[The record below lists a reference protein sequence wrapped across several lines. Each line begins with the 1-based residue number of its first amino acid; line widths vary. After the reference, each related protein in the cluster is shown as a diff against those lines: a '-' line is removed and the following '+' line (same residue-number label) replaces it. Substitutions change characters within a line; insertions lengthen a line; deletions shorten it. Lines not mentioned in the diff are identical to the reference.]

1 MLASS
6 AITIHQGFRAVLDSA
21 RGLTV
26 ACQISDGAEATRR
39 LLFTSS
45 ANWGRFVI
53 EDRSSEKGLPVRRS
67 VRLKADNTHE
77 YAMLIKE
84 LQSLQHHHG
93 YLPREAL
100 YELAERL
107 KMPFFEVYGVAS
119 FYPHFRLAAP
129 TGTEIKVCADLSC
142 HLAGARSMTAAL
154 REACEHAELG
164 GTVSI
169 GETSC
174 LGRCDAPVAY
184 ALNEQIY
191 RGGSPAAIATLVQ
204 RLRAGQ
210 LAPRQSLPQAP
221 DNLQIDPYRAAQPF
235 AALRQL
241 VERRHFSE
249 VIATLKASGLRGM
262 GGAGF
267 PAGTKWEVVRNVPG
281 DTKYVV
287 CNADESEPGTFKD
300 RMLLHTVPELVLEG
314 MILGALTVGARRGYV
329 YIRHEYAQER
339 EVLERALQKMQQD
352 GLVGERILGS
362 ELDVTI
368 EIFES
373 PGGYICGEETA
384 LLEALE
390 GKRAEPRNKPPFPG
404 TYGLFG
410 KPTLINN
417 VETFAFVPA
426 ILLRGA
432 EWFKG
437 QGQNHA
443 AGLKFLALS
452 GHVQRPGVYEVP
464 LGIPASELIF
474 DHGGG
479 LPPGRTLKAFSPGG
493 ASSGFLPA
501 SMVDIPLEFQALAQV
516 GSMLGSGAVVA
527 VADRVCMLD
536 LALNVVKFFRNE
548 SCGKCVPCRTGSEK
562 LVQTLGCIAREGG
575 STHDLDTI
583 HELAETMQL
592 TSICGLGQAAPLP
605 ITSVV
610 RHFRD
615 EIERHVYQRECP
627 AGVCF

>member
-1 MLASS
+1 
-6 AITIHQGFRAVLDSA
+6 
-21 RGLTV
+21 
-26 ACQISDGAEATRR
+26 
-39 LLFTSS
+39 
-45 ANWGRFVI
+45 
-53 EDRSSEKGLPVRRS
+53 
-67 VRLKADNTHE
+67 
-77 YAMLIKE
+77 MLIKA
-84 LQSLQHHHG
+84 LQALQHHYG

-100 YELAERL
+100 QELAERL
-107 KMPFFEVYGVAS
+107 KVPLFEVHGVAS
-119 FYPHFRLAAP
+119 FYPHFRFEPP
-129 TGTEIKVCADLSC
+129 TGTAIKVCTDLSC
-142 HLAGARSMTAAL
+142 HLAGAPAMKAAL
-154 REACEHAELG
+154 QGECQRAGLG

-184 ALNEQIY
+184 AVNEQIY
-191 RGGSPAAIATLVQ
+191 RGGSPETLPTLIQ
-204 RLRAGQ
+204 SLQAGQ
-210 LAPRQSLPQAP
+210 QPPRQPLPQSPAH
-221 DNLQIDPYRAAQPF
+221 LHIDPYREVQPF
-235 AALRQL
+235 EALRQA
-241 VERRHFSE
+241 VERRHFTE
-249 VIATLKASGLRGM
+249 IIATLKASGLRGM

-267 PAGTKWEVVRNVPG
+267 PTGAKWEIVRNAPG
-281 DTKYVV
+281 ETKYVV

-300 RMLLHTVPELVLEG
+300 RLLLQMVPELVLEG
-314 MILGALTVGARRGYV
+314 VVLGALTVGANHGYV
-329 YIRHEYAQER
+329 YIRHEYAPER
-339 EVLERALQKMQQD
+339 ELLDQALQRMQRD
-352 GLVGERILGS
+352 GLMGEGILGS
-362 ELDVTI
+362 ELDMTL

-404 TYGLFG
+404 THGLFG

-432 EWFKG
+432 DWFKD
-437 QGQNHA
+437 QGQNAA

-452 GHVQRPGVYEVP
+452 GHVQKPGVYEVP
-464 LGIPASELIF
+464 LGIPASTLIF
-474 DHGGG
+474 DYGGG
-479 LPPGRTLKAFSPGG
+479 LPNGRTLKAFSPGG

-501 SMVDIPLEFQALAQV
+501 SLVDTPLEFQALAKV

-527 VADRVCMLD
+527 VADQMCMLD

-548 SCGKCVPCRTGSEK
+548 SCGKCVPCRTGAEK
-562 LVQTLGCIAREGG
+562 LLQTLRRISREGG
-575 STHDLDTI
+575 SRRDLDTM

-627 AGVCF
+627 AGVCFR

>member
-1 MLASS
+1 
-6 AITIHQGFRAVLDSA
+6 
-21 RGLTV
+21 
-26 ACQISDGAEATRR
+26 
-39 LLFTSS
+39 
-45 ANWGRFVI
+45 
-53 EDRSSEKGLPVRRS
+53 
-67 VRLKADNTHE
+67 
-77 YAMLIKE
+77 MLIEE
-84 LQSLQHHHG
+84 LQNLQHHHG

-100 YELAERL
+100 HELAERL
-107 KMPFFEVYGVAS
+107 KIPFFEVYGVAS
-119 FYPHFRLAAP
+119 FYPHFRFEAP
-129 TGTEIKVCADLSC
+129 SGTEIKVCSDLSC
-142 HLAGARSMTAAL
+142 HLAGARPMIAAL
-154 REACEHAELG
+154 REACERAELG
-164 GTVSI
+164 GRVSI
-169 GETSC
+169 GEASC

-184 ALNEQIY
+184 ALNERIY
-191 RGGSPAAIATLVQ
+191 RGGSSAAIATLMQ
-204 RLRAGQ
+204 SLRAGH
-210 LAPRQSLPQAP
+210 LPPPQPLPSSP
-221 DNLQIDPYRAAQPF
+221 DNLQIDPYRAVQPF

-249 VIATLKASGLRGM
+249 VIATLKASGIRGM

-267 PAGTKWEVVRNVPG
+267 PTGVKWEIVRNVPD

-329 YIRHEYAQER
+329 YVRHEYAQER
-339 EVLERALQKMQQD
+339 EVLEGVLQKMRHD

-432 EWFKG
+432 EWFQG
-437 QGQNHA
+437 QGQNNS

-452 GHVQRPGVYEVP
+452 GQVQRPGVYEVA
-464 LGIPASELIF
+464 LGLPATQLIF
-474 DHGGG
+474 DYGGG
-479 LPPGRTLKAFSPGG
+479 VPHGHSLKAFSPGG

-516 GSMLGSGAVVA
+516 GSMLGSGAVVV

-536 LALNVVKFFRNE
+536 LALNVVRFFRNE

-562 LVQTLGCIAREGG
+562 LVQTLQRISHEGG
-575 STHDLDTI
+575 SSSDLDTI
-583 HELAETMQL
+583 HELAEAMQL

-605 ITSVV
+605 ITSVI
-610 RHFRD
+610 RYFRD

-627 AGVCF
+627 AGVCFR

>member
-1 MLASS
+1 
-6 AITIHQGFRAVLDSA
+6 
-21 RGLTV
+21 
-26 ACQISDGAEATRR
+26 
-39 LLFTSS
+39 
-45 ANWGRFVI
+45 
-53 EDRSSEKGLPVRRS
+53 
-67 VRLKADNTHE
+67 
-77 YAMLIKE
+77 MLIKE
-84 LQSLQHHHG
+84 LQDLQHQHG

-100 YELAERL
+100 HDLAERL
-107 KMPFFEVYGVAS
+107 KVPLFEVYGVAS
-119 FYPHFRLAAP
+119 FYPHFRFEPPVGIA
-129 TGTEIKVCADLSC
+129 ISVCTDLSC
-142 HLAGARSMTAAL
+142 HLAGAPGFRAAL
-154 REACEHAELG
+154 QVACDRVGLAG
-164 GTVSI
+164 RVSI

-184 ALNEQIY
+184 ALNEHIY
-191 RGGSPAAIATLVQ
+191 RSGSSESVATLVQ
-204 RLRAGQ
+204 HLRAGQ
-210 LAPRQSLPQAP
+210 FPPPQPLPPSP
-221 DNLQIDPYRAAQPF
+221 DNLQIYPYRDTQPF
-235 AALRQL
+235 AALRQAIA
-241 VERRHFSE
+241 RRDFTE
-249 VIATLKASGLRGM
+249 MIATLKDSGLRGM

-267 PAGTKWEVVRNVPG
+267 PTGAKWEIVRHAPG
-281 DTKYVV
+281 TPKYVI

-314 MILGALTVGARRGYV
+314 MMLGALTVGAQRGYV
-329 YIRHEYAQER
+329 YIRHEYAPER
-339 EVLERALQKMQQD
+339 EILSQALQRMQRE
-352 GLVGERILGS
+352 GLVGEGILGS
-362 ELDVTI
+362 ELSVAL
-368 EIFES
+368 EIFDS

-404 TYGLFG
+404 THGLFG

-417 VETFAFVPA
+417 VESFAFIPA

-432 EWFKG
+432 EWFKS
-437 QGQNHA
+437 QGQHNA

-452 GHVQRPGVYEVP
+452 GHVRRPGVYEVP
-464 LGIPASELIF
+464 LGLPASRLIF

-501 SMVDIPLEFQALAQV
+501 SMVDTPLEFQALTRV

-527 VADRVCMLD
+527 VADQVCMLD
-536 LALNVVKFFRNE
+536 LALNVVKFFRQE

-562 LVQTLGCIAREGG
+562 LVQTLERIAREGG
-575 STHDLDTI
+575 SSSDLDTI
-583 HELAETMQL
+583 DALAETMQL

-627 AGVCF
+627 VGVCFR

>member
-1 MLASS
+1 
-6 AITIHQGFRAVLDSA
+6 
-21 RGLTV
+21 
-26 ACQISDGAEATRR
+26 
-39 LLFTSS
+39 
-45 ANWGRFVI
+45 
-53 EDRSSEKGLPVRRS
+53 
-67 VRLKADNTHE
+67 
-77 YAMLIKE
+77 MLIKE
-84 LQSLQHHHG
+84 LQDLQHQHG

-100 YELAERL
+100 HELAERL
-107 KMPFFEVYGVAS
+107 KVPFFEVYGVAS
-119 FYPHFRLAAP
+119 FYPHFRFEPP
-129 TGTEIKVCADLSC
+129 TGIDISVCTDLSC
-142 HLAGARSMTAAL
+142 HLGGAQAFRAAL
-154 REACEHAELG
+154 QSACNHG
-164 GTVSI
+164 GLAGRVSI
-169 GETSC
+169 DETSC

-191 RGGSPAAIATLVQ
+191 RHGSSESMAMLVQ
-204 RLRAGQ
+204 HLRADQ
-210 LAPRQSLPQAP
+210 FPPPQPLPQSP
-221 DNLQIDPYRAAQPF
+221 DNLQIYPYRDTEPF
-235 AALRQL
+235 AALRQAI
-241 VERRHFSE
+241 ERRHFTE
-249 VIATLKASGLRGM
+249 IITTLKDSGLRGM

-267 PAGTKWEVVRNVPG
+267 PAGAKWEIVRNASGTP
-281 DTKYVV
+281 KYVV

-314 MILGALTVGARRGYV
+314 MLLGALTVGAQHGYV
-329 YIRHEYAQER
+329 YIRHEYARER
-339 EVLERALQKMQQD
+339 EVLAQALQRMQRD
-352 GLVGERILGS
+352 GLVGKGILGS
-362 ELDVTI
+362 ELSVAL
-368 EIFES
+368 EIFDS

-404 TYGLFG
+404 THGLFG

-417 VETFAFVPA
+417 VETFALIPA

-432 EWFKG
+432 EWFKS
-437 QGQNHA
+437 QGQNNA

-452 GHVQRPGVYEVP
+452 GHVQKPGVYEVP
-464 LGIPASELIF
+464 LGLPASKLIF
-474 DHGGG
+474 DYGGG

-501 SMVDIPLEFQALAQV
+501 SMVETPLEFQALTRV

-527 VADRVCMLD
+527 VADQVCMLD
-536 LALNVVKFFRNE
+536 LALNVVRFFRHE

-562 LVQTLGCIAREGG
+562 LVQILERVARDGG
-575 STHDLDTI
+575 STSDLDTI

-627 AGVCF
+627 AGVCFR

>member
-1 MLASS
+1 
-6 AITIHQGFRAVLDSA
+6 
-21 RGLTV
+21 
-26 ACQISDGAEATRR
+26 
-39 LLFTSS
+39 
-45 ANWGRFVI
+45 
-53 EDRSSEKGLPVRRS
+53 
-67 VRLKADNTHE
+67 
-77 YAMLIKE
+77 MLIKA
-84 LQSLQHHHG
+84 LQDLQHQHG

-100 YELAERL
+100 HELAERL
-107 KMPFFEVYGVAS
+107 KVPFFEVYGVAS
-119 FYPHFRLAAP
+119 FYPHFRFAPP
-129 TGTEIKVCADLSC
+129 TGPEIKICTDLSC
-142 HLAGARSMTAAL
+142 HLAAAQAVKAAL
-154 REACEHAELG
+154 HEGCERAGLG

-169 GETSC
+169 GATSC

-191 RGGSPAAIATLVQ
+191 RGGTPESMAALAQ
-204 RLRAGQ
+204 SLRAGQ
-210 LAPRQSLPQAP
+210 LPPLQPLPPSP
-221 DNLQIDPYRAAQPF
+221 DPLRIDPYREHQPF

-241 VERRHFSE
+241 IERRHFME
-249 VIATLKASGLRGM
+249 IIATLKASGLRGM

-267 PAGTKWEVVRNVPG
+267 PAGAKWEIVRNAPG
-281 DTKYVV
+281 DPKFVV

-300 RMLLHTVPELVLEG
+300 RMLLQTVPELVLEG
-314 MILGALTVGARRGYV
+314 MVLGALTVGATRGFV
-329 YIRHEYAQER
+329 YIRHEYARER
-339 EVLERALQKMQQD
+339 QVLDQALQRLQRD

-362 ELDVTI
+362 ELGVCL
-368 EIFES
+368 EVFAS

-404 TYGLFG
+404 THGLFG

-417 VETFAFVPA
+417 VETFACLPA

-432 EWFKG
+432 EWFKS
-437 QGQNHA
+437 QGQNNA

-452 GHVQRPGVYEVP
+452 GHVQKPGVYEVP
-464 LGIPASELIF
+464 LGIPAAALIF

-501 SMVDIPLEFQALAQV
+501 SMADTALEFQALANV

-527 VADRVCMLD
+527 VADQVCMLD
-536 LALNVVKFFRNE
+536 LALNVVQFFRNE

-562 LVQTLGCIAREGG
+562 LVQTLGRIAREGG
-575 STHDLDTI
+575 SARDLDTI
-583 HELAETMQL
+583 DELAEAMQL

-615 EIERHVYQRECP
+615 EIERHVYRRECP
-627 AGVCF
+627 AGVCFH